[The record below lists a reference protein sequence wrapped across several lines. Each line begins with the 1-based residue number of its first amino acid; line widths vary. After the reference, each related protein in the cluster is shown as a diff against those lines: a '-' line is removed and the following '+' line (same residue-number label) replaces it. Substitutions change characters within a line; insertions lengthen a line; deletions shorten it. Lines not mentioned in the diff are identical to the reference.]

1 MMSHDGR
8 APADGDPAPERL
20 NKYRLLAPLGRGG
33 MAEVFLARAEGIRGF
48 QRLLAVKRI
57 LPTFAG
63 DPDFVRMFLDEARIA
78 ATLHHPNIVRVFEV
92 DIAGGQV
99 FYVMEYLHGHSVAAL
114 LRRLADGGVRL
125 PLDGAVAIAAAVAAG
140 LHHAH
145 ERRSADGEPL
155 HIVHRDVGPGNVILT
170 YDGHVKLIDFGIA
183 RAAGNLHRTQ
193 FGLFK
198 GKLPYASPEQC
209 RCEPLDRRSDVFSLG
224 VVLYELTTGQPPF
237 AADGDRELL
246 RAVSDARVTPPRQ
259 IDRSYPRGLEA
270 VVMKAL
276 AASPDERY
284 PSARA
289 LQRDLKALASEL
301 ALDLSAT
308 GLSRLVAGVF
318 GPELRQWRDAER
330 AGRTLEQYLT
340 DSAPGVAGP
349 AAPTAPAPAGRAV
362 STAPTAAERVAP
374 AAVRPASALRRSRL
388 ARIALIALAA
398 VGLLAAG
405 AAGALWWT
413 SQSPVV
419 HGPPAPDPHR

>member
-1 MMSHDGR
+1 MMSNDDR
-8 APADGDPAPERL
+8 APADGDPPPERL

-48 QRLLAVKRI
+48 HRLLAVKRI
-57 LPTFAG
+57 LPQFAG
-63 DPDFVRMFLDEARIA
+63 DAEFVRMFLDEARIA

-114 LRRLADGGVRL
+114 LRRLADGGVRP
-125 PLDGAVAIAAAVAAG
+125 PLDAAVAIAAAVAAG

-145 ERRSADGEPL
+145 ERHSADGQPL
-155 HIVHRDVGPGNVILT
+155 HIVHRDVGPGNAIVT

-193 FGLFK
+193 YGLFR

-246 RAVSDARVTPPRQ
+246 RAVSEARFTPPREL
-259 IDRSYPRGLEA
+259 DPSYPPGLEA
-270 VVMKAL
+270 IVRKAL

-289 LQRDLKALASEL
+289 LRGDLKALASQL
-301 ALDLSAT
+301 SLDLSAT
-308 GLSRLVAGVF
+308 GLSRLMAGVF
-318 GPELRQWRDAER
+318 GSELRQWRDAER
-330 AGRTLEQYLT
+330 SGQTLEQYLT
-340 DSAPGVAGP
+340 ASAPGNARP
-349 AAPTAPAPAGRAV
+349 AAA
-362 STAPTAAERVAP
+362 TAPTGPERSAP
-374 AAVRPASALRRSRL
+374 AVVPPANARRLRSRL
-388 ARIALIALAA
+388 VRLALFAVAA
-398 VGLLAAG
+398 IGLVAAG

-413 SQSPVV
+413 SRSVGV
-419 HGPPAPDPHR
+419 HGSPPAPEPRR